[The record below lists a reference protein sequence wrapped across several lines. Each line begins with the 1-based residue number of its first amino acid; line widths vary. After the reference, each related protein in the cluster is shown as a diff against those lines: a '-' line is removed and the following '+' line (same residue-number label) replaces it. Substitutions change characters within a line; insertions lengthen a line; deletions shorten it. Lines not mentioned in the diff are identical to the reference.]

1 MRINNFGYLIKEGVK
16 SVFTHGFMSFA
27 AICVT
32 VACLLIVG
40 VFASVMYNLNIMVE
54 ELNQTNEILVYIDE
68 NMPDSEAE
76 SMETEIR
83 AVDNVLYADFVSREQ
98 ALEDFIKEHNNDPVF
113 SGLDASTFRHRVVV
127 ILEDNALMKE
137 TIADIAKIHGVAY
150 DGSEPAITAH
160 YELAEG
166 FSMIQNLLEVVFM
179 LVLAVL
185 LVVALLII
193 SNTVKM
199 AMYSRQ
205 NEIAIMKMVGA
216 TNGFIRLPFIVQG
229 FLLGMTG
236 AGLAFA
242 AEWWLYDAMVAKLNV
257 MDTLNM
263 LDFVPFER
271 LLVPMV
277 FTFGAAGL
285 FVGIVGSWS
294 SIRKF
299 LNV

>member
-1 MRINNFGYLIKEGVK
+1 MRINNFGYLIKEGIK
-16 SVFTHGFMSFA
+16 SVFVHGFMSFA

-40 VFASVMYNLNIMVE
+40 IFASVMYNLNIMVQD
-54 ELNQTNEILVYIDE
+54 LNQTNEILVYIDE
-68 NMPDSEAE
+68 TLPDSEAE
-76 SMETEIR
+76 SLETEIR
-83 AVDNVLYADFVSREQ
+83 TLDNVYRATFVHRQ
-98 ALEDFIKEHNNDPVF
+98 KALEDFLAEHGDDPVF
-113 SGLDASTFRHRVVV
+113 EGLESSTLRHRVVV
-127 ILEDNALMKE
+127 VLEDNNLMRD
-137 TIADIAKIHGVAY
+137 TIDDIEKINGVA
-150 DGSEPAITAH
+150 EIVAH

-166 FSMIQNLLEVVFM
+166 FAMIQDLLEVVFV

-185 LVVALLII
+185 LAVSLLII

-216 TNGFIRLPFIVQG
+216 TKGFIRLPFVVQG
-229 FLLGMTG
+229 FLLGMMG

-242 AEWWLYDAMVAKLNV
+242 AEWWLYDAMLDKLEV

-263 LDFVPFER
+263 FHFVPFR
-271 LLVPMV
+271 QIMVPLIFV
-277 FTFGAAGL
+277 FAAAGM

-299 LNV
+299 LNA

>member
-1 MRINNFGYLIKEGVK
+1 MRINNLGYLIKEGIK

-40 VFASVMYNLNIMVE
+40 IFASVMYNLNIMVQD
-54 ELNQTNEILVYIDE
+54 LNQTNEILVYIDE
-68 NMPDSEAE
+68 NLPDTEAE
-76 SMETEIR
+76 SIETYIR
-83 AVDNVLYADFVSREQ
+83 AMDNIYSADFVSREQ
-98 ALEDFIKEHNNDPVF
+98 ALEEFLAQHGEDPVF
-113 SGLDASTFRHRVVV
+113 SGLQASTLRHRIIVV
-127 ILEDNALMKE
+127 LEDNNLMKD
-137 TIADIAKIHGVAY
+137 TVDDLYKVNGVAEI
-150 DGSEPAITAH
+150 SAH

-166 FSMIQNLLEVVFM
+166 FTMIQDLLEVVFV
-179 LVLAVL
+179 LVLLALLAVS
-185 LVVALLII
+185 LLII

-216 TNGFIRLPFIVQG
+216 TKGFIRLPFVVQG
-229 FLLGMTG
+229 FLLGMMG

-242 AEWWLYDAMVAKLNV
+242 ASWWLYDAMLAKLEA

-263 LDFVPFER
+263 FHFVPFQQ
-271 LLVPMV
+271 LMVPMIFV
-277 FTFGAAGL
+277 FAAAGM
-285 FVGIVGSWS
+285 FVGVVGSWS

-299 LNV
+299 LNA

>member
-1 MRINNFGYLIKEGVK
+1 MRINNIGYLIKEGIK
-16 SVFTHGFMSFA
+16 SVFIHGFMSFA

-40 VFASVMYNLNIMVE
+40 IFTSVMYNLNLMVQ

-68 NMPDSEAE
+68 NLTDTEAE
-76 SMETEIR
+76 SIETHIR
-83 AVDNVLYADFVSREQ
+83 AMDNIYSADFVSREQ
-98 ALEDFIKEHNNDPVF
+98 ALKDFLAQHGDDPVF
-113 SGLDASTFRHRVVV
+113 AGTDASTLRHRVVV
-127 ILEDNALMKE
+127 VLEDNNLMKE
-137 TIADIAKIHGVAY
+137 TVDDLYKINGVAEI
-150 DGSEPAITAH
+150 SAH

-166 FSMIQNLLEVVFM
+166 FAMIQDLLEVVFV
-179 LVLAVL
+179 LVLTALLAVS
-185 LVVALLII
+185 LLII

-216 TNGFIRLPFIVQG
+216 TKGFIRLPFVVQG
-229 FLLGMTG
+229 FLLGMAG

-242 AEWWLYDAMVAKLNV
+242 AEWWLYDAMLAKLEV

-263 LDFVPFER
+263 FRFVPFEQ
-271 LLVPMV
+271 LMIPMIFV
-277 FTFGAAGL
+277 FAAAGM
-285 FVGIVGSWS
+285 FVGVVGSWS

-299 LNV
+299 LNA